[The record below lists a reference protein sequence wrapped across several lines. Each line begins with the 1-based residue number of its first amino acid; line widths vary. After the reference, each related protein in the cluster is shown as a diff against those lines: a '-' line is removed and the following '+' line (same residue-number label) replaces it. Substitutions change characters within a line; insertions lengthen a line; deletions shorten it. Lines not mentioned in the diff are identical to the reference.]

1 MILLT
6 LIVLPS
12 LFSIWKIP
20 VHPLKLYSRVTLF
33 VMPLLD
39 LSRNKLLCLAVCTFI
54 ILKILRGFFFEVVL
68 KHELKV
74 PTNSEIHTHYPQI
87 FLE

>member
-39 LSRNKLLCLAVCTFI
+39 LSRNKLLWKYQLC
-54 ILKILRGFFFEVVL
+54 KE
-68 KHELKV
+68 
-74 PTNSEIHTHYPQI
+74 I
-87 FLE
+87 FLMRKLKTA